1 MICFLKA
8 SEFLGHYYSLR
19 FHGVSNPPIQS
30 LGFDRGR
37 FENRSMNIARKED
50 LFAPGVLPFISKS

>member
-8 SEFLGHYYSLR
+8 SESPGHNY
-19 FHGVSNPPIQS
+19 S
-30 LGFDRGR
+30 LGFDRSR

-50 LFAPGVLPFISKS
+50 LFAPGVLPYIAES